1 MYGVVVCSR
10 CRKARAVDLRSKTA
24 RCQCGNQI
32 KLKEA
37 KKFFESSDQREVAS
51 AVGRLNAE
59 IGGGTKEWEKLVG
72 DASIEEISDV
82 YSRIVSDASDVSEVQ
97 ERMEIVARGLTNAL
111 GSFTKKEMEKVLRM
125 LGMRDVEDCV
135 QALLREN
142 IIYEPEPG
150 VFCAV

>member
-32 KLKEA
+32 NLKEA
-37 KKFFESSDQREVAS
+37 RKFFESSDQREVAS

-59 IGGGTKEWEKLVG
+59 IGGGIEEWEKLAG
-72 DASIEEISDV
+72 DASKEEVSDV
-82 YSRIVSDASDVSEVQ
+82 YSRIVSDASDATEVQ
-97 ERMEIVARGLTNAL
+97 ERMEIVARGLTNAF
-111 GSFTKKEMEKVLRM
+111 GSFTKNEMEKVLRM

-135 QALLREN
+135 QTLLREN